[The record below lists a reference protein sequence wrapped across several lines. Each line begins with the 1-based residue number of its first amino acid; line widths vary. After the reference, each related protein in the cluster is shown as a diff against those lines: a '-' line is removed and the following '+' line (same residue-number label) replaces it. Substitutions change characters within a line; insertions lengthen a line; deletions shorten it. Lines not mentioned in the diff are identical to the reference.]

1 MFVTAVLSHKYEV
14 LWMLLKWKRRLLW
27 LTFMPF
33 WKNIMG
39 FKWFPL
45 SPGVRKL
52 GQLADNS
59 TYFHSRGT
67 KRGIH
72 PKLICGLLFW
82 WWYTVHYWL
91 CGFFSYFLIV
101 LSQFCS
107 KKISI
112 PNSELPGEAAPR
124 QAWLWSTCWERVS
137 LVAETPPLRPRSS
150 SSYQMG
156 GLRATWCRRL
166 HSSKRLAWSCLPW
179 AFAIPGMFF
188 VCGK

>member
-1 MFVTAVLSHKYEV
+1 MTSFEPWSEET
-14 LWMLLKWKRRLLW
+14 WPTRR
-27 LTFMPF
+27 
-33 WKNIMG
+33 
-39 FKWFPL
+39 
-45 SPGVRKL
+45 
-52 GQLADNS
+52 Q
-59 TYFHSRGT
+59 FHIRIQSRGT

-82 WWYTVHYWL
+82 LWYRVHYWL

-107 KKISI
+107 KKKISI

-137 LVAETPPLRPRSS
+137 LAAETPPLRPRSS

-156 GLRATWCRRL
+156 SLRATWCRRL
-166 HSSKRLAWSCLPW
+166 HSSKRQAWSCLLW
-179 AFAIPGMFF
+179 AFATPGMFF